1 MHFKADPSPPAIRMR
16 PDGGESLILTDQ
28 SEGVAQG
35 RIVGCFECV
44 AIRMKARFK
53 ARQEPR
59 QIRFAL
65 RRGP

>member
-1 MHFKADPSPPAIRMR
+1 MHFKADPRPLAIRMR
-16 PDGGESLILTDQ
+16 PDDGEAFVLTDQ
-28 SEGVAQG
+28 REGVAQRRVVRRFE
-35 RIVGCFECV
+35 RI

-53 ARQEPR
+53 LCQKPR